1 MAPRKEVS
9 MSDRDPQPWE
19 TDGGLPWESEDAAD
33 DDSSVAEPWR
43 GMLHLA
49 DWPENLAGPEYW
61 LYKAQDER
69 DAA

>member
-1 MAPRKEVS
+1 
-9 MSDRDPQPWE
+9 MSDWDPQPWE
-19 TDGGLPWESEDAAD
+19 TDGGLPWEAGESD
-33 DDSSVAEPWR
+33 DDSSGTDLWR
-43 GMLHLA
+43 GSLHLA